1 MRLLR
6 KSNQQ
11 IITLDLNSML
21 GHGGEA
27 RVFAVPPDETLVA
40 KVYHQPKETYARKL
54 STMLANPP
62 ENPMAAHGHIS
73 IAWPVDLLIA
83 TEKSDALGKDFVP
96 GVVGFVMPRVQG
108 MRSLL
113 DFYNPKTRRQK
124 CPFFNYLYLIR
135 TARNIAAAMGALHA
149 RGYCVGD
156 VNESNILVSDTAL
169 VTLVDTD
176 SFQVRDL
183 HTGQIY
189 RCGVG
194 KPEFTP
200 PELQGKNFGQI
211 DRAPEH
217 DLFGLAVLIFQLL
230 MEGTHPFS
238 GIYQGTGDPPAYAA
252 RIASGHFTYSL
263 GRRVPYLPTPI
274 APSWEILHPTL
285 RQLFVQCFEDGHNS
299 PHSRP
304 SGQTWQAALK
314 EAENAL
320 VTCSVNNQHRYSNHL
335 KSCPWCDR
343 AVKLG
348 GRDPF
353 PSWQAV
359 EKRQHLQPLPPK
371 RTPVYKQYRS
381 PSNAFYYPTAV
392 ARQTPL
398 LLSLPRNHKKLSR
411 KKFNILMIGIFGVGV
426 LGLLQ
431 LMMILNDVELPP
443 LDSSFSFSSTPNT
456 LDRPSLASKGSEG
469 FVAYYNQANAYY
481 KVGDYDSAIENY
493 NQAIKINPK
502 DALAFLNRG
511 NALYEAAQHSGD
523 PDRLYREAIK
533 DFNRS
538 LQLKPNQG
546 DAFLSRGIVRYEVA
560 QYSKSPE
567 RDYQQAIND
576 FNQALRLSPQ
586 VAKAYVKRGIV
597 HYKLAQYKGDLNQGY
612 KAAIG
617 DFNKALSLNPQ
628 EAEAYLKRG
637 IVRYELAQYIGRPDR
652 EAVEDLQ
659 TAAKL
664 FLKQGNIEEYQL
676 ALGNICV
683 ALDKNCD
690 SFLRNPEKFILSVPK
705 SLPGEVRQAN

>member
-1 MRLLR
+1 MRLQR
-6 KSNQQ
+6 KSNQK
-11 IITLDLNSML
+11 IITLDLNSTL

-27 RVFAVPPDETLVA
+27 RVYAVPPDESLVA
-40 KVYHQPKETYARKL
+40 KVYHKPGETQARKL
-54 STMLANPP
+54 VAMLANPP
-62 ENPMAAHGHIS
+62 ENPMAAQGHIS
-73 IAWPVDLLIA
+73 IAWPVDLLMSA
-83 TEKSDALGKDFVP
+83 DGSDGDRKDFDQR
-96 GVVGFVMPRVQG
+96 VVGFLMPRVQG

-135 TARNIAAAMGALHA
+135 TARNISAAVGALHA

-183 HTGQIY
+183 HTGGVF

-211 DRAPEH
+211 DRLPEH

-238 GIYQGTGDPPAYAA
+238 GIFQGTGDPPTYAS
-252 RIASGHFTYSL
+252 RIAAGHFTYSI
-263 GRRVPYLPTPI
+263 GRRVPYVPTPI

-285 RQLFVQCFEDGHNS
+285 RQLFVQCFEDGHNN
-299 PHSRP
+299 PQLRP
-304 SGQTWQAALK
+304 SAQTWQAALK

-320 VTCSVNNQHRYSNHL
+320 VCCSVNNQHRYSNHL
-335 KSCPWCDR
+335 KTCPWCER
-343 AVKLG
+343 TVRLG

-359 EKRQHLQPLPPK
+359 QKRQHLQPLPPK
-371 RTPVYKQYRS
+371 RTPVYRQYRS
-381 PSNAFYYPTAV
+381 DRAAIYYPATGT
-392 ARQTPL
+392 RSMPL
-398 LLSLPRNHKKLSR
+398 LLALPRSQRKLSR
-411 KKFNILMIGIFGVGV
+411 KNFNLVMVGLLGVGV
-426 LGLLQ
+426 LGMLE
-431 LMMILNDVELPP
+431 LMMIFSDLQLP
-443 LDSSFSFSSTPNT
+443 LDNRANISPTTNPVAQSHLP
-456 LDRPSLASKGSEG
+456 DKQGDG
-469 FVAYYNQANAYY
+469 FVVYYNQGNTYY
-481 KVGDYDSAIENY
+481 QMGDYEGAIENY
-493 NQAIKINPK
+493 NQALRLNPK
-502 DALAFLNRG
+502 DAQAYLNRG
-511 NALYEAAQHSGD
+511 SARIEVAQHSGD
-523 PDRLYREAIK
+523 PDRVYKAAIE
-533 DFNRS
+533 DFNQS

-546 DAFLSRGIVRYEVA
+546 EAYIGRGMVRYEIA
-560 QYSKSPE
+560 QYSKNPD

-586 VAKAYVKRGIV
+586 AAKAYVKRGIV
-597 HYKLAQYKGDLNQGY
+597 QYKLAQYKGDLSTGY
-612 KAAIG
+612 KAAIQ
-617 DFNKALSLNPQ
+617 DFNKALSLNSQ

-637 IVRYELAQYIGRPDR
+637 IVRYELAQYSGNSDR
-652 EAVEDLQ
+652 TAVEDLQ

-664 FLKQGNIEEYQL
+664 FLKQGDIEEYQL

-690 SFLRNPEKFILSVPK
+690 SFLRNPEKFILSAPQPT
-705 SLPGEVRQAN
+705 PGNARKAY

>member
-1 MRLLR
+1 MRLQR
-6 KSNQQ
+6 SSNNQ
-11 IITLDLNSML
+11 IITLDPNSSL

-27 RVFAVPPDETLVA
+27 RVFTVPQNEALVA
-40 KVYHQPKETYARKL
+40 KVYHKPREIQASKL
-54 STMLANPP
+54 TAMLSNPP
-62 ENPMAAHGHIS
+62 DNPMAGQGHIS
-73 IAWPVDLLIA
+73 IAWPEELLRS
-83 TEKSDALGKDFVP
+83 TDGSNR
-96 GVVGFVMPRVQG
+96 VVGFLMPRVKG
-108 MRSLL
+108 MHSLL

-124 CPFFNYLYLIR
+124 CPFFNYLYLHR

-183 HTGQIY
+183 QTAAIY

-238 GIYQGTGDPPAYAA
+238 GIYQGSGDPPPYAA
-252 RIASGHFTYSL
+252 RIAAGHFTYGSKPA
-263 GRRVPYLPTPI
+263 PYKPTPI
-274 APSWEILHPTL
+274 APNWEILHPSL
-285 RQLFVQCFEDGHNS
+285 RQLFVKCFDAGHS
-299 PHSRP
+299 QPHLRP
-304 SGQTWQAALK
+304 NAQTWQAALK

-320 VTCSVNNQHRYSNHL
+320 TTCSANNQHRYSDHL
-335 KSCPWCDR
+335 QSCPWCER

-353 PSWQAV
+353 PSLEAV
-359 EKRQHLQPLPPK
+359 RQKKHLQPLPPK
-371 RTPVYKQYRS
+371 RPTPVYRQYRALDRS
-381 PSNAFYYPTAV
+381 AAYYSSATLSKHA
-392 ARQTPL
+392 PL
-398 LLSLPRNHKKLSR
+398 FLTLPRSHRRLSR
-411 KKFNILMIGIFGVGV
+411 RKFN
-426 LGLLQ
+426 
-431 LMMILNDVELPP
+431 LMMMGTFSLGAVSLILLMQVLSDVQLPF
-443 LDSSFSFSSTPNT
+443 DSRFSVTSIPEP
-456 LDRPSLASKGSEG
+456 PSDGKVAAKSGNN
-469 FVAYYNQANAYY
+469 FVAYYKQGDAYY
-481 KVGDYDSAIENY
+481 KVGDYEGAIDNY
-493 NQAIKINPK
+493 DRAIKLNPK
-502 DALAFLNRG
+502 DAQVYLNRG
-511 NALYEAAQHSGD
+511 NALYEVAQHSGD
-523 PDRLYREAIK
+523 PDRTYRRAIE

-538 LQLKPNQG
+538 LGLKPNQ
-546 DAFLSRGIVRYEVA
+546 AEAYLSRGMVRYEIA
-560 QYSKSPE
+560 QYSKNPE
-567 RDYQQAIND
+567 KEYQQAIQD
-576 FNQALRLSPQ
+576 FDRSLRLNPRA
-586 VAKAYVKRGIV
+586 AKALVKRGIV
-597 HYKLAQYKGDLNQGY
+597 HYKLAQYKGDLSTGY
-612 KAAIG
+612 KAAIA
-617 DFNKALSLNPQ
+617 DFNRALSIDSQ

-637 IVRYELAQYIGRPDR
+637 IVRYELAQYSGQSDR

-690 SFLRNPEKFILSVPK
+690 SFLRNPEKFILSTPQ
-705 SLPGEVRQAN
+705 SLPGEGKPK

>member
-1 MRLLR
+1 MRLQR

-27 RVFAVPPDETLVA
+27 RVFAVPPDEKLVA
-40 KVYHQPKETYARKL
+40 KVYHKPKETYTRKL
-54 STMLANPP
+54 SAMLANPP
-62 ENPMAAHGHIS
+62 ENPMAAQGHIS
-73 IAWPVDLLIA
+73 IAWPIDLLS
-83 TEKSDALGKDFVP
+83 TTDGSGRS
-96 GVVGFVMPRVQG
+96 VGFVMPRVQG
-108 MRSLL
+108 MHSLL

-238 GIYQGTGDPPAYAA
+238 GIYQGAGDPPPYAA

-263 GRRVPYLPTPI
+263 ARRVPYLPTPI
-274 APSWEILHPTL
+274 APGWDILHPTL
-285 RQLFVQCFEDGHNS
+285 RQLFLHCFEDGHNS
-299 PHSRP
+299 PKLRP
-304 SGQTWQAALK
+304 SAQTWQAALK

-320 VTCSVNNQHRYSNHL
+320 VTCGVNNQHRYSNHL
-335 KSCPWCDR
+335 KACPWCER
-343 AVKLG
+343 SVKLG

-359 EKRQHLQPLPPK
+359 QKRQHLQPLPPK

-381 PSNAFYYPTAV
+381 PSPAFYYAKTANK
-392 ARQTPL
+392 QTPL
-398 LLSLPRNHKKLSR
+398 LLTLPRNHRKLTK
-411 KKFNILMIGIFGVGV
+411 KKFNLLMFGIFGFSF
-426 LGLLQ
+426 LGLLE
-431 LMMILNDVELPP
+431 LLLIVNDVQLP
-443 LDSSFSFSSTPNT
+443 LDSNFKASSTNNP
-456 LDRPSLASKGSEG
+456 LDQPSLANKGGDG
-469 FVAYYNQANAYY
+469 FVAYYNQGNAYY
-481 KVGDYDSAIENY
+481 KVGDYEGAIDKY
-493 NQAIKINPK
+493 NQAIQLKPK
-502 DALAFLNRG
+502 DAQAYLNRG
-511 NALYEAAQHSGD
+511 NARYEVAQHSGD
-523 PDRLYREAIK
+523 PDRLYRAAID
-533 DFNRS
+533 DFNKS
-538 LQLKPNQG
+538 LFLKPKQG
-546 DAFLSRGIVRYEVA
+546 EAFLSRGIVRYEVA
-560 QYSKSPE
+560 QYSKTPE
-567 RDYQQAIND
+567 SDLSLAVND
-576 FNQALRLSPQ
+576 FNQALNLSPK

-597 HYKLAQYKGDLNQGY
+597 HYKLAQYKGDLNKGY

-637 IVRYELAQYIGRPDR
+637 IVRYELAQYSGRTDR
-652 EAVEDLQ
+652 AAVEDLQ

-690 SFLRNPEKFILSVPK
+690 SFLRNPEKFILSVPPI
-705 SLPGEVRQAN
+705 PGEVKQAK

>member
-1 MRLLR
+1 MRLQR

-27 RVFAVPPDETLVA
+27 RVFAVPPDEKLVA
-40 KVYHQPKETYARKL
+40 KVYHKPKETYARKL
-54 STMLANPP
+54 SAMLANPP
-62 ENPMAAHGHIS
+62 ENPMAAQGHIS
-73 IAWPVDLLIA
+73 IAWPVDLLLSTDSSA
-83 TEKSDALGKDFVP
+83 RS
-96 GVVGFVMPRVQG
+96 VGFVMPRVSG

-183 HTGQIY
+183 HTGEIY

-217 DLFGLAVLIFQLL
+217 DLFGLAVLVFQLL

-238 GIYQGTGDPPAYAA
+238 GIYQGTGDPPPYAA
-252 RIASGHFTYSL
+252 RIAAGHFTYSV
-263 GRRVPYLPTPI
+263 RNRVPYTPTPI
-274 APSWEILHPTL
+274 APQWDILHPTL
-285 RQLFVQCFEDGHNS
+285 RQLFVHCFEDGHSS
-299 PHSRP
+299 PQLRP
-304 SGQTWQAALK
+304 SAQTWQAALK

-320 VTCSVNNQHRYSNHL
+320 VTCEKNNQHRYSNHL
-335 KSCPWCDR
+335 KACPWCER
-343 AVKLG
+343 TVKLG

-353 PSWQAV
+353 PSFQAV
-359 EKRQHLQPLPPK
+359 QKRQHLQPLPPK

-381 PSNAFYYPTAV
+381 PSPTYYYPTATK
-392 ARQTPL
+392 QTPL
-398 LLSLPRNHKKLSR
+398 LLSLPRKHKKLTR
-411 KKFNILMIGIFGVGV
+411 KKFNLLMLGIFGFGMVGLV
-426 LGLLQ
+426 E
-431 LMMILNDVELPP
+431 LMLILNGEQLP
-443 LDSSFSFSSTPNT
+443 LDSSFRISSTNNPI
-456 LDRPSLASKGSEG
+456 DQPSLATKSGEG
-469 FVAYYNQANAYY
+469 FVAYYNQGNAYY
-481 KVGDYDSAIENY
+481 KVGDFEGAIDNY
-493 NQAIKINPK
+493 NQAIRINPK
-502 DALAFLNRG
+502 DAQAYLNRG
-511 NALYEAAQHSGD
+511 NARYEVAQHSGD
-523 PDRLYREAIK
+523 PDRLYRLAIN
-533 DFNRS
+533 DFNKS
-538 LQLKPNQG
+538 LNLRPNQG
-546 DAFLSRGIVRYEVA
+546 EAFLSRGIVRYEVA

-567 RDYQQAIND
+567 RDLTGAIKD
-576 FNQALRLSPQ
+576 FNQALILSPK
-586 VAKAYVKRGIV
+586 VPKAYVKRGIV

-612 KAAIG
+612 KAAIN
-617 DFNKALSLNPQ
+617 DFNRALRLNPQ

-637 IVRYELAQYIGRPDR
+637 IVRYELAQYSGKPDR
-652 EAVEDLQ
+652 AAVEDLQ

-690 SFLRNPEKFILSVPK
+690 SFLRNPEKFILSVPQP
-705 SLPGEVRQAN
+705 SPGEVKPPK

>member
-1 MRLLR
+1 MRLQTL
-6 KSNQQ
+6 SNQK
-11 IITLDLNSML
+11 IIILDLNSML

-27 RVFAVPPDETLVA
+27 RVYAVPPDETLVA
-40 KVYHQPKETYARKL
+40 KVYHKPEETYSRKL
-54 STMLANPP
+54 TAMLANPP
-62 ENPMAAHGHIS
+62 ENPMAAQGHIS
-73 IAWPVDLLIA
+73 IAWPVDLLQTA
-83 TEKSDALGKDFVP
+83 DGSDR
-96 GVVGFVMPRVQG
+96 VVGFVMPRVQG

-124 CPFFNYLYLIR
+124 CPFFNYLYLLR

-183 HTGQIY
+183 HTGGIY

-238 GIYQGTGDPPAYAA
+238 GIFKGTGEPPPYAT
-252 RIASGHFTYSL
+252 RIAAGHFTYSVV
-263 GRRVPYLPTPI
+263 RHVPYVPTPI

-285 RQLFVQCFEDGHNS
+285 RQLFIKCFEDGHNQ
-299 PHSRP
+299 PNLRP
-304 SGQTWQAALK
+304 NAQTWQAALK

-320 VTCSVNNQHRYSNHL
+320 TTCSVNNQHRYSNHL
-335 KSCPWCDR
+335 NTCPWCER
-343 AVKLG
+343 TVKLG

-381 PSNAFYYPTAV
+381 PSAVAYYPAFATTT
-392 ARQTPL
+392 RQVPL
-398 LLSLPRNHKKLSR
+398 RLTLPRTHSKLSR
-411 KKFNILMIGIFGVGV
+411 TNFRLMMVGLFGGGFLSL
-426 LGLLQ
+426 LG
-431 LMMILNDVELPP
+431 LMMIINDIQLPP
-443 LDSSFSFSSTPNT
+443 IDSGLYTNQNNN
-456 LDRPSLASKGSEG
+456 SLANDLTTNRGEG
-469 FVAYYNQANAYY
+469 FVAYYNQGNAYY
-481 KVGDYDSAIENY
+481 KVGDYEGAIENY
-493 NQAIKINPK
+493 SQAIRLNTK
-502 DALAFLNRG
+502 DAQAYLNRG
-511 NALYEAAQHSGD
+511 NARYEVAQHSGD
-523 PDRLYREAIK
+523 PDRVYKSAID
-533 DFNRS
+533 DFNHALRI
-538 LQLKPNQG
+538 KPSQG
-546 DAFLSRGIVRYEVA
+546 EAFLSRGIVRYEIA
-560 QYSKSPE
+560 QYSKNPE
-567 RDYQQAIND
+567 RDYQQAIYD
-576 FNQALRLSPQ
+576 FNQALKLNPRK
-586 VAKAYVKRGIV
+586 AKAYVKRGIV
-597 HYKLAQYKGDLNQGY
+597 QYKLAQYKGDLNKGY
-612 KAAIG
+612 NAAIV

-628 EAEAYLKRG
+628 EAEAFLKRG
-637 IVRYELAQYIGRPDR
+637 IVRYELAQYSGHSDR
-652 EAVEDLQ
+652 AAVEDLQ

-664 FLKQGNIEEYQL
+664 FLRQGNIEEYQL

-690 SFLRNPEKFILSVPK
+690 SFLRNPEKFILSVPQ
-705 SLPGEVRQAN
+705 SAPGGVKKAN

>member
-1 MRLLR
+1 
-6 KSNQQ
+6 
-11 IITLDLNSML
+11 ML

-27 RVFAVPPDETLVA
+27 RVFAVPPDEKLVA
-40 KVYHQPKETYARKL
+40 KVYHKPKETYARKL
-54 STMLANPP
+54 SAMLANPP
-62 ENPMAAHGHIS
+62 ENPMAAQGHIS
-73 IAWPVDLLIA
+73 IAWPEDLLMAIEA
-83 TEKSDALGKDFVP
+83 SNTTKDFAKH
-96 GVVGFVMPRVQG
+96 VVGFVMPRVQG

-124 CPFFNYLYLIR
+124 CPFFNYLYLVR

-252 RIASGHFTYSL
+252 RIASGHFTYSI
-263 GRRVPYLPTPI
+263 GRRVPYVPTPI
-274 APSWEILHPTL
+274 APSWDILHPTL
-285 RQLFVQCFEDGHNS
+285 RQLFMQCFEDGHNT
-299 PHSRP
+299 PQSRP
-304 SGQTWQAALK
+304 SAQTWQAALK

-320 VTCSVNNQHRYSNHL
+320 VACPINNQHRYSNHL

-343 AVKLG
+343 TIKLG

-353 PSWQAV
+353 PSVQAV

-371 RTPVYKQYRS
+371 RKPVYRQYRT
-381 PSNAFYYPTAV
+381 PSSVYYPTAV

-398 LLSLPRNHKKLSR
+398 LLTLPRNHKKLTR
-411 KKFNILMIGIFGVGV
+411 KKFNLLMAGIFGVGI
-426 LGLLQ
+426 LGLLE
-431 LMMILNDVELPP
+431 LMMILNDVQLPP
-443 LDSSFSFSSTPNT
+443 FENSFNISSTPNS
-456 LDRPSLASKGSEG
+456 LDRPTLASKGGEG
-469 FVAYYNQANAYY
+469 FVAYYNQGNAYY
-481 KVGDYDSAIENY
+481 KVGDYEGAIENY

-502 DALAFLNRG
+502 DAQAYLNRG
-511 NALYEAAQHSGD
+511 NALYEVAQHSGD

-533 DFNRS
+533 DFNKS
-538 LQLKPNQG
+538 LNLKPTQG
-546 DAFLSRGIVRYEVA
+546 NAFLSRGIVRYEVA
-560 QYSKSPE
+560 QYSKNPDD
-567 RDYQQAIND
+567 DYQKAIYD
-576 FNQALRLSPQ
+576 FNQALRFTPQ
-586 VAKAYVKRGIV
+586 AAKAYVKRGIV
-597 HYKLAQYKGDLNQGY
+597 HYKLAQYQGDLNQGY
-612 KAAIG
+612 KAAIA

-637 IVRYELAQYIGRPDR
+637 IVRYELAQYSGHPDR

-690 SFLRNPEKFILSVPK
+690 SFLRNPEKFILSVP
-705 SLPGEVRQAN
+705 QAVPSGAKKAK